1 MVKFMPKF
9 TRRNAIL
16 GGTAGAAVL
25 AGGGALVLSSEI
37 ESFYARLVRHYLPG
51 EPIAPGA
58 AEAFASDYMSA
69 DEDLSKVKPLMYM
82 QQVAG
87 FVGLDEILGGQGPY
101 ETFVRRVTT
110 NFMLG
115 STFFQ
120 RMLQSDP
127 VEYVSIAQVCGNPFA
142 RFD

>member
-1 MVKFMPKF
+1 MKFMPKF

-25 AGGGALVLSSEI
+25 AGGGAIVLSAEV
-37 ESFYARLVRHYLPG
+37 ESFYARLVRHYLSG

-58 AEAFASDYMSA
+58 AEAFASDYMNA
-69 DEDLSKVKPLMYM
+69 DEDLSKVRPLMYM
-82 QQVAG
+82 QQLSG
-87 FVGLDEILGGQGPY
+87 FAGLDEILGGQGPY

-110 NFMLG
+110 NFVMG
-115 STFFQ
+115 SNFFQ
-120 RMLQSDP
+120 RATPTDP
-127 VEYVSIAQVCGNPFA
+127 IEYVSIAQVCGNPFA